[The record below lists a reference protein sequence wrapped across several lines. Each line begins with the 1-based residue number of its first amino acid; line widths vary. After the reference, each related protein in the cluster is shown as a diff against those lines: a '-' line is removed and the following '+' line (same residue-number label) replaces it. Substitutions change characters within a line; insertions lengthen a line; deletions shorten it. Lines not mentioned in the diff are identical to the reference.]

1 MKMHVPSYWSH
12 FGSSRSQ
19 TLERG
24 ELGKDIIID
33 LMMESPFVFTD
44 GSYLSNPGPGG
55 EVIYSPHHKAIP
67 LTKPV
72 CKRGFI
78 LLGELVAILIT
89 VEYFM
94 EQSEESPGKVMK
106 ILRDSQATVR
116 F

>member
-1 MKMHVPSYWSH
+1 
-12 FGSSRSQ
+12 
-19 TLERG
+19 
-24 ELGKDIIID
+24 
-33 LMMESPFVFTD
+33 MESPFAFTD

-55 EVIYSPHHKAIP
+55 EVIYTPHHKAIP

-94 EQSEESPGKVMK
+94 EQSEESPGKVLK
-106 ILRDSQATVR
+106 ILRDRQATVAILTVNCNDTSYR
-116 F
+116 HSTGYDSDYAKNR